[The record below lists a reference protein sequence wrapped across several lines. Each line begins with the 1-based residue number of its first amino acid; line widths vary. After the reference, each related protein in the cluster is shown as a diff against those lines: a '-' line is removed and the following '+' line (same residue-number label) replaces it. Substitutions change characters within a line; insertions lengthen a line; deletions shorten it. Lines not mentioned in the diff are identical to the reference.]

1 MVKYVITVA
10 DLEGVQIT
18 CFSKEEAIK
27 AFGIATKQ
35 YHKRNCLYA
44 FLTYTEY
51 LAAYKN
57 RGRLLDF
64 DEWIKNTYII
74 KCRKECD

>member
-10 DLEGVQIT
+10 DLDGVKIT

-27 AFGIATKQ
+27 TFGIAVRQ
-35 YHKRNCLYA
+35 YHKRNCLFA

-51 LAAYKN
+51 LTAYKN
-57 RGRLLDF
+57 CGRLLDF
-64 DEWIKNTYII
+64 DEWIKNTHIV